1 MLDKSSGLS
10 IRYQVRLLGINRS
23 SLYYH
28 PLINNDSEVANKIVE
43 IYLSSDCRYGY
54 RKVSAVLNS
63 KGTKINKKRVL
74 RLMQEM
80 NLQGL
85 YPRKYIST
93 TKRDLEHKVY
103 PYLLG
108 GLKITGP
115 NQVWATDI
123 TYIKIRDYFMYFVA
137 IIDLYSR
144 YIIAY
149 ELSHELGAG
158 FCIITLEVALIKATP
173 EIFNTDQG
181 CQFTSSGFIQILERF
196 CIKISMDHAGRCFDN
211 IFVER
216 LWRTVKQ
223 EAIYYYR
230 PETVGE
236 LEICLKDFVHWYNNE
251 RVHQSL
257 EYKTPADVYFGEKVK
272 DLQCK

>member
-1 MLDKSSGLS
+1 MNS
-10 IRYQVRLLGINRS
+10 
-23 SLYYH
+23 
-28 PLINNDSEVANKIVE
+28 DSEIANLIAEV
-43 IYLSSDCRYGY
+43 YAASDCRYGY

-63 KGTKINKKRVL
+63 QGTKINRKRVL
-74 RLMQEM
+74 RLMREM
-80 NLQGL
+80 KLQGL
-85 YPRKYIST
+85 YPRKVINT
-93 TKRDLEHKVY
+93 TKRDFEHKIY
-103 PYLLG
+103 PYLLA
-108 GLKITGP
+108 GLMITRV

-123 TYIKIRDYFMYFVA
+123 TYIRIGDHFMYFIA

-149 ELSHELGAG
+149 EISHELGAA
-158 FCIITLEVALIKATP
+158 FCIMTLEVALINSKP

-181 CQFTSSGFIQILERF
+181 CQFTSSGFTQILETLH
-196 CIKISMDHAGRCFDN
+196 IKISMDHKGRCFDN

-230 PETVGE
+230 PETVRE
-236 LEICLKDFVHWYNNE
+236 LEICLKNFVLWYNNE

-257 EYKTPADVYFGEKVK
+257 EYKTPVAVYLGEKTR